1 MMPVWVK
8 PLAAALA
15 LCGAFGAGWWVNGV
29 RHERDALQESAGA
42 REALDKALADE
53 RARADR
59 YSQQVIDILA
69 ATPAVTNTVREV
81 VRANPS
87 QCVRPEPVT
96 DSLRSAAARASAAL
110 AAARGDGAVPR
121 PAAEAKPAE

>member
-1 MMPVWVK
+1 MTPVWVK
-8 PLAAALA
+8 PLLAALA
-15 LCGAFGAGWWVNGV
+15 LAGAFGAGWWVNGV
-29 RHERDALQESAGA
+29 RHERNALQESAGA

-69 ATPAVTNTVREV
+69 ATPPATHTIKELT
-81 VRANPS
+81 RAYPS
-87 QCVRPEPVT
+87 PCVRPAAVT
-96 DSLRSAAARASAAL
+96 DSLRSAATRASAAL

-121 PAAEAKPAE
+121 PAAEAEPAD